1 MKKFTNTN
9 RWFQGPEFLW
19 KPQSSLETSSD
30 PVSMQPEEPELK
42 KQVKINKITVEDDL
56 LGTIEEKYFCWLIML
71 VLKWKINTGRKK
83 EMMPKKVLDFPHSN
97 ISLLNVKLFQET
109 EMFCEDIANKII
121 QCRTE
126 VVEDEKRR
134 KYKSVAK
141 SAA

>member
-1 MKKFTNTN
+1 M
-9 RWFQGPEFLW
+9 
-19 KPQSSLETSSD
+19 QSED
-30 PVSMQPEEPELK
+30 PELK